1 MKKYKN
7 ILLILLFIAVLLI
20 IYIYYPKSEPTISFS
35 EFKNELNNSKNVS
48 IVMDARNSPSTS
60 VVFNCGIRL
69 TQALE
74 NNGISP
80 KKFAYD
86 KERCSYSSSGATSPI
101 LNASVDECE
110 SKLSN
115 STVFYIGYNAAK
127 NSTSFYTSKAV
138 IEGDEN
144 FLNECSIERLI
155 S

>member
-1 MKKYKN
+1 MKEYN
-7 ILLILLFIAVLLI
+7 NVLLILLFIAVLLI
-20 IYIYYPKSEPTISFS
+20 IYTYYPKSEPTISFS

-80 KKFAYD
+80 KKNVYD
-86 KERCSYSSSGATSPI
+86 KERCSYSSSGATSPV

-115 STVFYIGYNAAK
+115 STVFYLRYNAAK
-127 NSTSFYTSKAV
+127 NSTSFYKSKAV

-144 FLNECSIERLI
+144 FLSECSIERLI

>member
-1 MKKYKN
+1 MKEYN
-7 ILLILLFIAVLLI
+7 NVLLILLFIAVLLI
-20 IYIYYPKSEPTISFS
+20 IYTYYPKSEPTISFS

-60 VVFNCGIRL
+60 VVFNCGIQL

-86 KERCSYSSSGATSPI
+86 KERCSYSSSGATSPV

-115 STVFYIGYNAAK
+115 STVFYLRYNAAK
-127 NSTSFYTSKAV
+127 NSTSFYKSKAV

-144 FLNECSIERLI
+144 FLSECSIERLI

>member
-1 MKKYKN
+1 MKEYH
-7 ILLILLFIAVLLI
+7 ILLILLFIAVLSI

-35 EFKNELNNSKNVS
+35 EFKNELNSSKNVS

-60 VVFNCGIRL
+60 IIFNCGIRL

-110 SKLSN
+110 SKLSD

-127 NSTSFYTSKAV
+127 NSTSFYKSKAV

-144 FLNECSIERLI
+144 FLTECSIERLI
-155 S
+155 G